1 MSTIPEA
8 PQSPDSPDSP
18 NSPPSPASPPS
29 PGTPIVAGD
38 SRHNA
43 YQVAPE
49 KPGDEQGYDT
59 ADPHQSDE
67 GYTAENVLRRHG
79 EQPRWGRTEK
89 GAEEG
94 QQ

>member
-1 MSTIPEA
+1 V
-8 PQSPDSPDSP
+8 D
-18 NSPPSPASPPS
+18 
-29 PGTPIVAGD
+29 D
-38 SRHNA
+38 SRRNA

-59 ADPHQSDE
+59 AGPHESDE

-79 EQPRWGRTEK
+79 EKPRWGRTEK
-89 GAEEG
+89 GVEEG